1 MENLNKLLKK
11 NDSFAITIAN
21 KEAVSLKGIKGNIG
35 MSSTFQVQ
43 KIGVDENK
51 TEFLS
56 TKYNMN
62 RTQQHN
68 RRIRSKI
75 MSMSSKGVGA
85 HRFST

>member
-1 MENLNKLLKK
+1 MDNLNKLLKK
-11 NDSFAITIAN
+11 NDSFAITLAN

-43 KIGVDENK
+43 KSGIDENK

-56 TKYNMN
+56 TKYNMS
-62 RTQQHN
+62 RTQQNN
-68 RRIRSKI
+68 RGIRRKI